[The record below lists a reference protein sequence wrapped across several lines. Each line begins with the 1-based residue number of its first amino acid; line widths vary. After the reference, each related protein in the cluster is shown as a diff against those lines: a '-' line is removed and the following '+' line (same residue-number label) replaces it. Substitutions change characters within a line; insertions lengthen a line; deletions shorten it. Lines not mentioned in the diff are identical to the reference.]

1 MAIASPNSSA
11 SGSTSVS
18 QSGSSSSAGPLAVV
32 TTLFFM
38 WGFLTCLNDILVPH
52 LKPIFDLNYTR
63 VMLIQFAF
71 FGAYFL
77 ISIPSAWI
85 IDWIGYQRS
94 MGAGLLTKGGGAL
107 LFVPAA
113 SVPAYPLFLFALIV
127 LAAGITCLQVAANPY
142 VTVLGKPETASSRLN
157 LTQAFNSLGTFLAPF
172 FGGLFIL
179 SVAPKAIEEI
189 RALAPDA
196 LQVYRLHEAATVKT
210 PYVGLGIALVVL
222 AVAIGSFK
230 LPKIPQAQHQI
241 GEKVDDSI
249 WKHPNLIFGAI
260 GIFVY
265 VGAEV
270 SIGSFLVNYFTQPEI
285 GGLTEQLAA
294 SFVALYWGGAMVGRF
309 FGSALLS
316 GAKATYMGLASVGG
330 VLFFLISS
338 WVANTWAD
346 KLVAPVGHFG
356 LVAFLWVIVSILV
369 HARPLFALVAVVAAI
384 LGIGTIARGGRLAPT
399 TGLLLGIC
407 AVCAAARVAISMLTT
422 GYTAMYS
429 IILVGFFNSIMFP
442 SIFTLGVAELGPL
455 TGDGSGVMIMAIVG
469 GALIP
474 VAQGAIADRI
484 GIHHAFFLPVICY
497 LYILFFALSGSKPNS
512 QRYAK
517 A

>member
-1 MAIASPNSSA
+1 MAIATPNT
-11 SGSTSVS
+11 STTAAAPGPGTG
-18 QSGSSSSAGPLAVV
+18 QSYGAPLATV

-52 LKPIFDLNYTR
+52 LKPIFDLNYTK

-77 ISIPSAWI
+77 FSIPSAKI

-94 MGAGLLTKGGGAL
+94 MVVGLLVMGLGAF

-113 SVPAYPLFLFALIV
+113 SVPSYPLFLGALIV

-179 SVAPKAIEEI
+179 TAARNIDEV

-196 LQVYRLHEAATVKT
+196 LQAYRLHEAATVKL
-210 PYVGLGIALVVL
+210 PYVGLGIALVLL
-222 AVAIGSFK
+222 AIAIGSFK
-230 LPKIPQAQHQI
+230 LPKIPHAQHQL
-241 GEKVDDSI
+241 GEKVNDSI

-270 SIGSFLVNYFTQPEI
+270 SIGSFLVNYFSQPEI
-285 GGLTEQLAA
+285 GGLTEKVAA
-294 SFVALYWGGAMVGRF
+294 SFVAFYWGGAMVGRF
-309 FGSALLS
+309 IGSALLQKVKT
-316 GAKATYMGLASVGG
+316 G
-330 VLFFLISS
+330 
-338 WVANTWAD
+338 
-346 KLVAPVGHFG
+346 
-356 LVAFLWVIVSILV
+356 
-369 HARPLFALVAVVAAI
+369 
-384 LGIGTIARGGRLAPT
+384 
-399 TGLLLGIC
+399 GLLAIC
-407 AVCAAARVAISMLTT
+407 AVCAAGLVAVSMLTN
-422 GYTAMYS
+422 GHTAMYS

-469 GALIP
+469 GAIIP
-474 VAQGAIADRI
+474 VAQGWIADHI

-497 LYILFFALSGSKPNS
+497 LYILYFALRGSRPNS
-512 QRYAK
+512 ERYAK
-517 A
+517 V

>member
-1 MAIASPNSSA
+1 MAIATPG
-11 SGSTSVS
+11 GSTTTT
-18 QSGSSSSAGPLAVV
+18 SSFDESNSYAVPLTVV

-52 LKPIFDLNYTR
+52 LKSIFDLNYTQ

-77 ISIPSAWI
+77 FSIPSARI

-94 MGAGLLTKGGGAL
+94 MVVGLLTMGLGAF

-113 SVPAYPLFLFALIV
+113 SVPSYPLFLVALIV

-142 VTVLGKPETASSRLN
+142 VTVLGKPSTASSRLN

-172 FGGLFIL
+172 FGGLLIL
-179 SVAPKAIEEI
+179 SAAPKTIEEI
-189 RALAPDA
+189 RALVPDA
-196 LQVYRLHEAATVKT
+196 LQAYRLHEAATVKT

-230 LPKIPQAQHQI
+230 LPKIEHAQHKV
-241 GEKVDDSI
+241 GEKVNDSI
-249 WKHPNLIFGAI
+249 WRHPNLIFGAI
-260 GIFVY
+260 AIFVY

-270 SIGSFLVNYFTQPEI
+270 SIGSFLVNYFSQPEI
-285 GGLTEQLAA
+285 GGLTEKVAA
-294 SFVALYWGGAMVGRF
+294 SFVAFYWGGAMVGRF
-309 FGSALLS
+309 IGSGLLQKMS
-316 GAKATYMGLASVGG
+316 T
-330 VLFFLISS
+330 
-338 WVANTWAD
+338 
-346 KLVAPVGHFG
+346 
-356 LVAFLWVIVSILV
+356 
-369 HARPLFALVAVVAAI
+369 
-384 LGIGTIARGGRLAPT
+384 GR
-399 TGLLLGIC
+399 LLGIC
-407 AVCAAARVAISMLTT
+407 AICAAALVTLSMLST
-422 GYTAMYS
+422 GHAAMWT

-455 TGDGSGVMIMAIVG
+455 TGDGSGIMIMAIVG
-469 GALIP
+469 GAIIP
-474 VAQGAIADRI
+474 LAQGAIADRI

-512 QRYAK
+512 ERYTHA
-517 A
+517 